1 MNRLVF
7 QVEFLSDIVLQ
18 ATSNTQGNI
27 EQLDFIAGSNFLGM
41 VAQNYDKFEDSFKI
55 FHSGEVKFGDG
66 HILKNNKI
74 TYKMPLSFFH
84 EKLNDKEIFNHHFI
98 DDFSKFKQLKQKREG
113 YITKDLETEIIEYNY
128 LQKSA
133 YNKKLRRSKD
143 EEMYGYKSLK
153 KGTKWEFC
161 VSYENLTSQEIELIK
176 ESLIGKKRLG
186 KSKSSHYGLVE
197 IKQINKGI
205 EDIST
210 DLDEI
215 IIYAKSRLALIDE
228 NGNPTYDL
236 KYLFDGL
243 TDENIDYSKCQIKTS
258 TFTPYN
264 NKRENRDYERIC
276 INKGSV
282 IVLKGIDKNKI
293 PNFIG
298 AYQSEGFGE
307 ILINPSFV
315 AKKGGFNLVKDSK
328 NREYKKEYA
337 IFLNKYEDKLV
348 QFLVNKHNN
357 NIYRLDRAE
366 QVSKFIQ
373 DNKFLYKNI
382 TPSQWGA
389 IRAICNKG
397 DKNFKEE
404 IKEYISNGVKKWD
417 KKQIEKLLEFSDEL
431 ETIKLLSI
439 WMPKRIGK

>member
-7 QVEFLSDIVLQ
+7 QVKFLSDIVLQ
-18 ATSNTQGNI
+18 ATSNTEGNI

-74 TYKMPLSFFH
+74 TYKIPLSFFH

-133 YNKKLRRSKD
+133 YDKKLRRSKD

-161 VSYENLTSQEIELIK
+161 VSYENLTPKEIKLIK

-197 IKQINKGI
+197 IKQINKEI
-205 EDIST
+205 ENLST
-210 DLDEI
+210 KLDEI

-243 TDENIDYSKCQIKTS
+243 TDENIDYSKSQIKTS

-264 NKRENRDYERIC
+264 SKRENRDYERVC

-282 IVLKGIDKNKI
+282 IVLKGIDKN
-293 PNFIG
+293 
-298 AYQSEGFGE
+298 
-307 ILINPSFV
+307 
-315 AKKGGFNLVKDSK
+315 
-328 NREYKKEYA
+328 
-337 IFLNKYEDKLV
+337 
-348 QFLVNKHNN
+348 
-357 NIYRLDRAE
+357 
-366 QVSKFIQ
+366 
-373 DNKFLYKNI
+373 
-382 TPSQWGA
+382 
-389 IRAICNKG
+389 
-397 DKNFKEE
+397 
-404 IKEYISNGVKKWD
+404 
-417 KKQIEKLLEFSDEL
+417 
-431 ETIKLLSI
+431 
-439 WMPKRIGK
+439 